1 LQTLVRAAIRPDEQ
15 IHFGGHGK
23 PIQSTGGEG
32 TCRDDHAPAGM
43 VFDIAGR
50 VDAKHSQSISI
61 NMAKVK
67 SFGER
72 IADALVEDGLLTTKQ
87 IEELLEQQKKE
98 GARLI
103 KLIIDKAYVSD
114 QDLAV
119 SMGRVLNVPPV
130 NLARIAIPPEIFELL
145 PRDTAY
151 NHKVIPVSRLE
162 NKLFLAMADPL
173 NVLALDDVKRL
184 TRLEITPL
192 IASEKAILEKL
203 NAIDAS
209 KSSSMEDIIED
220 AAKQRE
226 ADEEAGTIENIRE
239 AVEDVNLDRL
249 AASTEEAPVIKL
261 ANLIVLQ
268 AIKDRAS
275 DIHLEPFEKTVRLRY
290 RVDGVLIDATP
301 PPKQMQLALASRFK
315 IMSNLDIAE
324 RRLPQDG
331 RMRVKVSGRDFDLR
345 VSVLPTVHG
354 EKIVLRVL
362 DKTNLSASVDKLGL
376 DPETFKQFR
385 NAIDAPHGL
394 ILVTGPTGSGKTT
407 TLYSALNELNNPIY
421 NIVTVEDPVEFQ
433 IAGINQVPTKK
444 EIGLT
449 FASALRSILRQDP
462 DIIMIGEIR
471 DTETAEIAIEA
482 ALTGH
487 QVLSTMHCNDAP
499 GAIARL
505 DDMGI
510 APFLISSSVI
520 LSCAQRLIRRIC
532 SHCKEPVT
540 YPPKM
545 FEDLGIDPA
554 MFAGMQ
560 LFRGHGCERCK
571 NSGYAGR
578 MAIIE
583 AMTMSDQIRKLIIAR
598 ANTRELAKVAIS
610 QGMRTLRMAALDR
623 ARDGVSTLE
632 QVLVMTSS
640 H

>member
-1 LQTLVRAAIRPDEQ
+1 MP
-15 IHFGGHGK
+15 
-23 PIQSTGGEG
+23 P
-32 TCRDDHAPAGM
+32 
-43 VFDIAGR
+43 
-50 VDAKHSQSISI
+50 
-61 NMAKVK
+61 VK

-87 IEELLEQQKKE
+87 VEELLEQQKRE
-98 GARLI
+98 GTRFI
-103 KLIIDKAYVSD
+103 KLVIEKSHVSE
-114 QDLAV
+114 QDLTV
-119 SMGRVLNVPPV
+119 SMGRVLNVPPI
-130 NLARIAIPPEIFELL
+130 NLSRISIVSEVADLL
-145 PRDTAY
+145 PREIAQ

-173 NVLALDDVKRL
+173 NVLAVDDVKRI
-184 TRLEITPL
+184 TKLEVATM
-192 IASEKAILEKL
+192 IASEKAILDKL
-203 NAIDAS
+203 NSHDAA
-209 KSSSMEDIIED
+209 KGGRMEDIILD
-220 AAKQRE
+220 AQKKNGD
-226 ADEEAGTIENIRE
+226 DEIETVKETNEEVNI
-239 AVEDVNLDRL
+239 DQL
-249 AASTEEAPVIKL
+249 AAAGEEAPVIKL
-261 ANLIVLQ
+261 ANIILIQ

-275 DIHLEPFEKTVRLRY
+275 DIHIEPFEKGLRLRY
-290 RVDGVLIDATP
+290 RIDGVLADATP

-315 IMSNLDIAE
+315 IMSSLDIAE

-331 RMRVKVSGRDFDLR
+331 RMRVRVGGKDFDLR
-345 VSVLPTVHG
+345 VSVMPTVHG

-362 DKTNLSASVDKLGL
+362 DKTNLSASLDKLGL
-376 DPETFKQFR
+376 DPDTYRQFKI
-385 NAIDAPHGL
+385 AVDAPHGL

-407 TLYSALNELNNPIY
+407 TLYSALNELNNPIF

-433 IAGINQVPTKK
+433 IPGINQVPVKK

-449 FASALRSILRQDP
+449 FANALRSILRQDP

-487 QVLSTMHCNDAP
+487 QVLSTMHCNDAA

-520 LSCAQRLIRRIC
+520 LSCAQRLMRRIC

-540 YPPKM
+540 YPQKM
-545 FEDLGIDPA
+545 YEDLNIDA
-554 MFAGMQ
+554 SLFAGIT
-560 LFRGHGCERCK
+560 LYRGRGCDRCK
-571 NSGYAGR
+571 NSGHTGR
-578 MAIIE
+578 LAIIE
-583 AMTMSDQIRKLIIAR
+583 AMTITDEIRKLIISR
-598 ANTRELAKVAIS
+598 SNSRELSKVAIG

-632 QVLVMTSS
+632 QVLLLTSG

>member
-1 LQTLVRAAIRPDEQ
+1 
-15 IHFGGHGK
+15 
-23 PIQSTGGEG
+23 
-32 TCRDDHAPAGM
+32 
-43 VFDIAGR
+43 
-50 VDAKHSQSISI
+50 
-61 NMAKVK
+61 MAKVK

-72 IADALVEDGLLTTKQ
+72 IADALVEDGLLSAGQ
-87 IEELLEQQKKE
+87 VEELLEQQKKE
-98 GARLI
+98 GARLV
-103 KLIIDKAYVSD
+103 KLIVDKAYVSE

-119 SMGRVLNVPPV
+119 CMGRVLNVPPV
-130 NLARIAIPPEIFELL
+130 NLARLNIPEEIADLL
-145 PRDTAY
+145 PRETEY
-151 NHKVIPVSRLE
+151 NHKVVPVARLE

-173 NVLALDDVKRL
+173 NVLALDDVKRI
-184 TRLEITPL
+184 TKLEIAPL
-192 IASEKAILEKL
+192 IASEKAIADKL
-203 NAIDAS
+203 AAIDSA
-209 KSSSMEDIIED
+209 KGGGSMEDIIQD
-220 AAKQRE
+220 AQKQTDAE
-226 ADEEAGTIENIRE
+226 ADTVEAVKE
-239 AVEDVNLDRL
+239 AVEEVNLDKL
-249 AASTEEAPVIKL
+249 AASSEEAPVIKL
-261 ANLIVLQ
+261 ANLIIVQ

-275 DIHLEPFEKTVRLRY
+275 DIHLEPFEKNMRLRY
-290 RVDGVLIDATP
+290 RLDGVLLDATP

-315 IMSNLDIAE
+315 IMSSLDIAE

-331 RMRVKVSGRDFDLR
+331 RMRVKVGGKDYDLR

-362 DKTNLSASVDKLGL
+362 DKSNLSASLDKLGL
-376 DPETFKQFR
+376 DPDTFKQFKS
-385 NAIDAPHGL
+385 AIDAPHGL

-407 TLYSALNELNNPIY
+407 TLYSALNELNSPQW

-433 IAGINQVPTKK
+433 VPGINQVPTKK
-444 EIGLT
+444 DIGLT

-462 DIIMIGEIR
+462 DIVMIGEIR

-540 YPPKM
+540 YPSKM

-554 MFAGMQ
+554 TFEGVQ
-560 LFRGHGCERCK
+560 LYRGRGCERCK
-571 NSGYAGR
+571 NSGYSGR

-583 AMTMSDQIRKLIIAR
+583 AMTISDQIRKLVIAR
-598 ANTRELAKVAIS
+598 ANTREMAKVAIKE
-610 QGMRTLRMAALDR
+610 GMRTLRMAGLDR

-632 QVLVMTSS
+632 QVLLITSA